1 MYRLGGV
8 TSQLNTRQ
16 GSENL
21 RCQYLLFSTVR
32 ILCLILFAA
41 VGVSCY
47 NILWLKLDA
56 ALSQMTCR

>member
-32 ILCLILFAA
+32 ILCLAA

-56 ALSQMTCR
+56 APSQMTCR